1 MATLKIDTK
10 TLIPIVVTVLL
21 GVIGWLFNT
30 IEDLQTAHAAMME
43 QLRILEKDLD
53 MQESLFSELLFKQL
67 FRYVIALMVTS
78 IVIVNSFINTIS
90 VYLVRKENR
99 RYNGNT

>member
-53 MQESLFSELLFKQL
+53 MQESLFSELLFK
-67 FRYVIALMVTS
+67 I
-78 IVIVNSFINTIS
+78 
-90 VYLVRKENR
+90 
-99 RYNGNT
+99 GG